1 MSIRLIALD
10 LDRTTLNAESRLSAG
25 NKEAME
31 EAAKRGIHVVIST
44 GRSFYA
50 LPEDVLQVRGIR
62 YAITSNGA
70 QLIDLQEKRVL
81 YENCIGETAL
91 LASEQLLRR
100 NLWRPMLIETF
111 IKGVPYV
118 EKSVYDTIAAGG
130 KSLRNREYMLTTRRP
145 MENMLDFMHQHA
157 DKVENINMFFEDKE
171 TMQAMWEELASLSDV
186 TLTSSLDNN
195 WEIGGATTS
204 KAKGLEVLSERLN
217 IRPDE
222 IMACGDSPNDGAML
236 RYAGIGVAMGNAREE
251 VKAQADFVAAPH
263 DKDGVAEAIRK
274 FALSD

>member
-81 YENCIGETAL
+81 YENCISETAL